1 MMFSRRQQLNNPK
14 KEVSMLKEMN
24 EIKTGCKFI
33 VAFVGEQKVVRAS
46 ETVGY
51 LPASTAERLLPIGEG
66 HYGIYKKLLA
76 EAGGQYIHVLGG
88 GRIKVVEEEKIV
100 YIWGDSGNFQRESD
114 WERRNITAQIVQRAF
129 PGYKIIIDVIPRG
142 EAPH

>member
-24 EIKTGCKFI
+24 EIKTGYKFI
-33 VAFVGEQKVVRAS
+33 IAFVGEQKVVRAS
-46 ETVGY
+46 ET
-51 LPASTAERLLPIGEG
+51 EE